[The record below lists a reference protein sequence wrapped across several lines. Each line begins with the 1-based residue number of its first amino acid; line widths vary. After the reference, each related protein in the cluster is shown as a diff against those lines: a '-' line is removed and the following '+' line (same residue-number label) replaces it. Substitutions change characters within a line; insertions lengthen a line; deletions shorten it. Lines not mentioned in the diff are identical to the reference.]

1 MPIGRVRRSE
11 GLLVGRLPA
20 IFAQMQHKAT
30 RSRKTLVE
38 RNEVVAWH
46 PPAAVQALAI
56 ERRLRR
62 GEILF
67 RSGDRAVGLY
77 AVEEGSI
84 RLSRLD
90 ADGHEIVLHSAG
102 PGDLVA
108 EASLFSSHSATFL
121 RRLATRLSS
130 GRRCSCKARPE
141 AFAAAW
147 P

>member
-1 MPIGRVRRSE
+1 
-11 GLLVGRLPA
+11 
-20 IFAQMQHKAT
+20 MQHKAT

-38 RNEVVAWH
+38 RNEAVAWH

-108 EASLFSSHSATFL
+108 EASLFSSHYHCEAVATADARVRLFPANALLAEL
-121 RRLATRLSS
+121 RRD
-130 GRRCSCKARPE
+130 PQ
-141 AFAAAW
+141 AA
-147 P
+147 